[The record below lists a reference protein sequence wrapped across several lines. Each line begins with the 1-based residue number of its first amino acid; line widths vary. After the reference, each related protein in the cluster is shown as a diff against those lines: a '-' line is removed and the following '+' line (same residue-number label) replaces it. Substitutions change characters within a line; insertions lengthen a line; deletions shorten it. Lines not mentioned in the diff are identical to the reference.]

1 MHSPRLGHL
10 ISYCG
15 MIILTNGIETPY
27 GVRPMRFCAN
37 ISLLFTEVPFLERFA
52 AARSA
57 GFDAVEMWW
66 PRGENL
72 DAVEAAVA
80 DAGVEVV
87 LLNFDAGDMPAGDR
101 GLLSDPSREHEFH
114 ANVPVA
120 LALAD
125 AIGCRQL
132 NALVGFGDLDL
143 ARAQRAARR
152 RRRARQ
158 DDPDR
163 GRQHVRERPLPAL
176 EHARRRGVRALDRPR
191 QRAPAV
197 RRVPHAAHGGEPP
210 ADDRRAPRSDR
221 ATSRS
226 PTPPGAA
233 SRAPARSTTT
243 TCCRRS
249 TSSATRAGSGWS
261 TSRPAPPSR
270 PWIGWCAR

>member
-1 MHSPRLGHL
+1 MTL
-10 ISYCG
+10 
-15 MIILTNGIETPY
+15 LTNGMEA
-27 GVRPMRFCAN
+27 VRCRPMRFCAN

-101 GLLSDPSREHEFH
+101 GTLSDPSREHEFH

-125 AIGCRQL
+125 AIGCTQL

-143 ARAQRAARR
+143 ARRNVQRAADA
-152 RRRARQ
+152 AR
-158 DDPDR
+158 
-163 GRQHVRERPLPAL
+163 GKTILIEAVNTLRERPLPAL
-176 EHARRRGVRALDRPR
+176 EHARRGGVRALDRAR
-191 QRAPAV
+191 ERAPAV

-221 ATSRS
+221 PHPDRRRPRARRAGHRRDRLRL
-226 PTPPGAA
+226 PAA
-233 SRAPARSTTT
+233 EDRRARLRP
-243 TCCRRS
+243 
-249 TSSATRAGSGWS
+249 AGSGWS
-261 TSRPAPPSR
+261 TSRPARPST
-270 PWIGWCAR
+270 PWTGW

>member
-1 MHSPRLGHL
+1 
-10 ISYCG
+10 
-15 MIILTNGIETPY
+15 
-27 GVRPMRFCAN
+27 MRFCAN
-37 ISLLFTEVPFLERFA
+37 ISLLFAEVPFLERFA

-101 GLLSDPSREHEFH
+101 GVLSDPAREHEFH

-143 ARAQRAARR
+143 ARRNVQRAADA
-152 RRRARQ
+152 AR
-158 DDPDR
+158 DKTILI
-163 GRQHVRERPLPAL
+163 E
-176 EHARRRGVRALDRPR
+176 
-191 QRAPAV
+191 AV
-197 RRVPHAAHGGEPP
+197 NTFENGPYLLSNTRDAA
-210 ADDRRAPRSDR
+210 AFV
-221 ATSRS
+221 
-226 PTPPGAA
+226 
-233 SRAPARSTTT
+233 RSTE
-243 TCCRRS
+243 R
-249 TSSATRAGSGWS
+249 
-261 TSRPAPPSR
+261 
-270 PWIGWCAR
+270 